1 MSTSRPPSPS
11 ASIARS
17 CALRVD
23 AKVATSCARI
33 YASMNRP
40 NSGSS
45 TCCSSRSSPRSKRSR
60 TTSGCDQSLSV
71 GEPHRGP
78 HLRGLHGI
86 LPARYATCAAQG
98 VGTGTYVPGRARQ
111 DGRSANARRPF
122 PHDRRPYL
130 DLEPLHRTPKRT
142 EDALA
147 AIEPRVASAAA
158 AQDHRGRRYRR
169 LRQIRHVVETFWV
182 QGAILRA
189 FPGLQAPS
197 RESWVSIAE
206 TQALLKPD
214 DALLLFLDVPQLG
227 K

>member
-1 MSTSRPPSPS
+1 
-11 ASIARS
+11 
-17 CALRVD
+17 
-23 AKVATSCARI
+23 
-33 YASMNRP
+33 
-40 NSGSS
+40 
-45 TCCSSRSSPRSKRSR
+45 
-60 TTSGCDQSLSV
+60 
-71 GEPHRGP
+71 
-78 HLRGLHGI
+78 
-86 LPARYATCAAQG
+86 
-98 VGTGTYVPGRARQ
+98 GRARQ

-197 RESWVSIAE
+197 RESWAKSCE
-206 TQALLKPD
+206 TMNAPAKAGELPSHSLDWSLQTCSCLPARQRPKNFPD
-214 DALLLFLDVPQLG
+214 RPLRGVFGGQRPATSS
-227 K
+227 